1 MKLRSKLGQSRGL
14 GSAKSGVGHWKAQRI
29 SAIALIPLVVWFIA
43 SFVVMLP
50 APFYVVYEWMQS
62 PWTIVGMISLAMAM
76 FYHGYLGIQVV
87 IEDYIPNEGIRFT
100 LLLACKFA
108 SIFMGLL
115 AVVSCL
121 IILLK

>member
-1 MKLRSKLGQSRGL
+1 M
-14 GSAKSGVGHWKAQRI
+14 AQRV

-43 SFVVMLP
+43 SFIVMLP
-50 APFYVVYEWMQS
+50 APFYVVYEWLQS

-87 IEDYIPNEGIRFT
+87 IEDYIPHEGVRFVV
-100 LLLACKFA
+100 LLACKFA